1 LNRLKLVKFT
11 VKKVTLPAC
20 HEIMELL
27 AEPRF
32 QETFFLPVRSFSPQT
47 VRLMTDLDKTRPSW
61 SISLPGLLSLMAGCG
76 QLLAYWKFHEY
87 TRNWPDALR
96 FTNYAV
102 AFCLTL
108 WGVLQ
113 LVADWQK
120 KSASRTSR
128 AALKNGLPSTS
139 SKPRRSQRL
148 QYRVNI
154 PVEGIIFLFI
164 MIVLF
169 VGSML
174 GRENMLL
181 LVFSLLAGAFVTNG
195 FISFNMLRKLSV
207 KRQIPSL
214 VTAGEPTN
222 IYLEITNRKRM
233 AVWVL
238 TVSDMIAN
246 DRETLR
252 ASIVFTRIRGK
263 GRQIGQYRIQLMQRG
278 RYSLGPV
285 QFSTRFPLGIVERS
299 AIAQENEE
307 LIVCPRPGQ
316 LLVSRKDLRSHDQ
329 LVMRQSSR
337 VGTYDDEFHRIREYR
352 TGDNTRRIH
361 WRSTARRNEL
371 MVKEFHET
379 RDENLMV
386 LLDLWQPP
394 SPNTSQLEGVE
405 TAVSFATTLIK
416 DHLTAVRDSDIQLAA
431 TGAENDQWMG
441 QAGAGGWESIL
452 RFLALVQAGPQSDL
466 TPLKDFWNEQRKPD
480 TRSLLITTRTLPEL
494 VDLLQSHKESEA
506 NDRSSFEL
514 DLLIYSTAEG
524 GLDGLFEPP
533 ENLIRYEDVP
543 QSGHYRLP
551 ASSSVPA
558 AR

>member
-1 LNRLKLVKFT
+1 M
-11 VKKVTLPAC
+11 A
-20 HEIMELL
+20 
-27 AEPRF
+27 
-32 QETFFLPVRSFSPQT
+32 
-47 VRLMTDLDKTRPSW
+47 DLDKTRPSW
-61 SISLPGLLSLMAGCG
+61 SISLPGLLSLIAGCG
-76 QLLAYWKFHEY
+76 QLLAYWKFHDY
-87 TRNWPDALR
+87 TRNWPEVLR
-96 FTNYAV
+96 FGNYAV

-108 WGVLQ
+108 WGLLQ
-113 LVADWQK
+113 VVADWQK
-120 KSASRTSR
+120 KSAAATSRTSL
-128 AALKNGLPSTS
+128 ANGSRTFKA
-139 SKPRRSQRL
+139 KPRRSQRL

-195 FISFNMLRKLSV
+195 FISFNMLRRLSV

-222 IYLEITNRKRM
+222 IYLEVKNRKRM

-238 TVSDMIAN
+238 TVSDTIAN
-246 DRETLR
+246 ERETLR

-278 RYSLGPV
+278 RYTVGPV

-299 AIAQENEE
+299 AIAQEVEE

-316 LLVSRKDLRSHDQ
+316 LLVNRKDLRSHDQ
-329 LVMRQSSR
+329 LVMRQTSR

-361 WRSTARRNEL
+361 WRSSARRNEL
-371 MVKEFHET
+371 MVKEFHES

-394 SPNTSQLEGVE
+394 HPDTSHMECVE

-416 DHLTAVRDSDIQLAA
+416 DHLATVRDSEIHLAA
-431 TGAENDQWMG
+431 TGADDNEWMG

-452 RFLALVQAGPQSDL
+452 RFLALVQAGPKSDL
-466 TPLKDFWNEQRKPD
+466 SSLKDFWRDHKKPD
-480 TRSLLITTRTLPEL
+480 TRCLLITTRPLPEL
-494 VDLLQSHKESEA
+494 IDRLQDRTESESSE
-506 NDRSSFEL
+506 RSSFEL
-514 DLLIYSTAEG
+514 DLLIYSAAEG
-524 GLDGLFEPP
+524 GLEGLFEPP
-533 ENLIRYEDVP
+533 ENLISYENVP
-543 QSGHYRLP
+543 RSGHYRPP
-551 ASSSVPA
+551 ASSGGRPV
-558 AR
+558 RQ